1 MGSDKYEIWCN
12 ETLIAS
18 NMSLSDALLFCKA
31 VFNEYYNQ
39 QVLNLTIKRMEMT
52 IDEILGEKE

>member
-1 MGSDKYEIWCN
+1 MASEKYEIWCN

-31 VFNEYYNQ
+31 VFNEYYKQ
-39 QVLNLTIKRMEMT
+39 EVLSLTIKRME
-52 IDEILGEKE
+52 IADYERKKDE